1 MNENINDTKDI
12 MIINNM
18 KNITNKSSYLT
29 QQETIL
35 IHMLE
40 FYKNESVL
48 SKALQ
53 IINGKSKISLRII
66 DWFVT
71 NYAKQYFTRYE
82 IIDETGNVELFKV
95 HNKYQ
100 CFLDSYKKER
110 FDPFCRWERV
120 FFPYQDSSYI
130 ETTVG
135 QLKFFKWA
143 IEKKIIDYV
152 EEHYEEIEY
161 DMNSR
166 NSSSKKLKTRV
177 CKNSEESSKTK
188 KRKKREELSVSAT
201 KCMKKEA
208 IEVVLSFK

>member
-1 MNENINDTKDI
+1 MIENNENINENNNNTKTLI
-12 MIINNM
+12 
-18 KNITNKSSYLT
+18 SEYLT
-29 QQETIL
+29 QQEAIL
-35 IHMLE
+35 INMLD
-40 FYKNESVL
+40 FYKDEMVL
-48 SKALQ
+48 SRALK

-82 IIDETGNVELFKV
+82 LMDASGNIEVFKV

-120 FFPYQDSSYI
+120 FFPYQDNSYI

-143 IEKKIIDYV
+143 IEKKIIDFV
-152 EEHYEEIEY
+152 EEHYEEIEN
-161 DMNSR
+161 DMNTR
-166 NSSSKKLKTRV
+166 NSSSKKQKTRI
-177 CKNSEESSKTK
+177 CKNGEESENSKTK
-188 KRKKREELSVSAT
+188 KRKKREELSISAT
-201 KCMKKEA
+201 KCMKKETVD
-208 IEVVLSFK
+208 VVLSFK